1 MSPRPRGCMENRPMT
16 MKRALLLSVFA
27 VWASGCVHYFPGT
40 EIPENPDT
48 RAIKDVMEKYR
59 TAVEARDVGAIIAL
73 CSEQYRDDAGTIQ
86 TEDDLDYPTLR
97 EILPKRLSKV
107 QNANL
112 YMELK
117 RIDIERD
124 TAIATYSYVWRY
136 RLPAYSPRPQ
146 SDSDI
151 MQMSFKR
158 IGQQWKITRGL

>member
-1 MSPRPRGCMENRPMT
+1 MSRRPRRCMQNRA
-16 MKRALLLSVFA
+16 MKPALLLASLFVLGA
-27 VWASGCVHYFPGT
+27 ASGCVHYFPGT
-40 EIPENPDT
+40 EIPDNTDT

-59 TAVEARDVGAIIAL
+59 SAVEAKDVGTIIAL

-86 TEDDLDYPTLR
+86 TEDDLDYASLR
-97 EILPKRLSKV
+97 EVLPKRLSKV

-117 RIDIERD
+117 RIDVERD

-136 RLPAYSPRPQ
+136 RLPAYTSKPE

-151 MQMSFKR
+151 MQMTFKR
-158 IGQQWKITRGL
+158 VGKQWKITRGL